1 MGLVTVVTRLISVDG
16 HTRYRFSSIVWSVK
30 GRTIHQQSGWK
41 TMTTVPRL
49 EFDNEALDADLN
61 DQIGSM
67 NLIEKQVIP
76 RLLGQSTWLNASNIK
91 YRKITKNDNI
101 KQTIHKLEKCDLKQE
116 IQCIYSY
123 GNHLQK
129 MLSVI
134 EIYKKVLEAKSIKC
148 QQYNRITCF
157 TSVQEGRN
165 LLLEKKI
172 RVPIMVV
179 FIVDGEHSDSP
190 KDLLEQGGFTR
201 QPF

>member
-1 MGLVTVVTRLISVDG
+1 
-16 HTRYRFSSIVWSVK
+16 
-30 GRTIHQQSGWK
+30 
-41 TMTTVPRL
+41 MTTVPRL

-101 KQTIHKLEKCDLKQE
+101 KQTIHKLEKGDLKEE